1 MDAFFGVFCVRT
13 ARFRLPLLARG
24 CLDTR
29 FEGHHHPEPLV
40 REFLPR
46 ERSDAPRLERLLL
59 ALTVAYTLAVLLGAG
74 PAARRVRADCEIL
87 RTGPGQGTR
96 GRLRALSVGIL
107 LLSLSRFAA
116 FAAGALTRMLA
127 ALARGTLAVALA
139 ICPP

>member
-1 MDAFFGVFCVRT
+1 M
-13 ARFRLPLLARG
+13 
-24 CLDTR
+24 
-29 FEGHHHPEPLV
+29 
-40 REFLPR
+40 
-46 ERSDAPRLERLLL
+46 ERLLL

-87 RTGPGQGTR
+87 RTGPRQGTR

-116 FAAGALTRMLA
+116 LAAGALTRMLG